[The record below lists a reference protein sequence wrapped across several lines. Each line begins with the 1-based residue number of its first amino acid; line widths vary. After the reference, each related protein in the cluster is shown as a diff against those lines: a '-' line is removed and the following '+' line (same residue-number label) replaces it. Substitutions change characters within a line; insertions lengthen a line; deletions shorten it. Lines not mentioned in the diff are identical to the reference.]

1 MNFKHYK
8 KNARKMLKYIKFILQ
23 RVLMDV
29 LTLREKMKKNWAGR
43 LVLLAAS
50 KLYGAGV
57 WLDRISHENGWQA
70 VKSVNSRVVCI
81 GNITAGGTGKT
92 TAVLLAATT
101 LAKEGIRVAIVS
113 RGYKRQQKEKD
124 EVVVLFDNPDADW
137 RLAGDEPYMMSRVL
151 SQYKVPIVICQD
163 RAKAATE
170 ALRRF
175 KSQIILLDD
184 GLQHHRL
191 KRDAN
196 VILIDAKNPFG
207 GGHLLP
213 LGNLREPLTALQRGA
228 LFVLTHC
235 EQVTERE
242 LEEVK
247 DTIREY
253 NDLPEIVESVH
264 EPEYYMDVCK
274 GQKVELKDI
283 KGEVA
288 CFSAL
293 GHPETFEN
301 TLKGLGLSLKQ
312 VWRFPDHE
320 HYTQDNLRTFE
331 QTRNGLPLITTF
343 KDFVKFPDNWRE
355 ILTSGVYV
363 LSVNLK
369 IRGGEGEFNKFT
381 DALYPKFSKMRR

>member
-1 MNFKHYK
+1 
-8 KNARKMLKYIKFILQ
+8 
-23 RVLMDV
+23 MDV
-29 LTLREKMKKNWAGR
+29 LALREKMKNNWAGR
-43 LVLLAAS
+43 LLLLGAS
-50 KLYGAGV
+50 KVYGVGA
-57 WLDRISHENGWQA
+57 WLDRVSYDNGWQTSH
-70 VKSVNSRVVCI
+70 SVNSRVVCI

-92 TAVLLAATT
+92 TAVLLAATA
-101 LAKEGIRVAIVS
+101 LAKEGVRVSIVS
-113 RGYKRQQKEKD
+113 RGYKRQQRDKK
-124 EVVVLFDNPDADW
+124 EVVVLFDNPDTDW

-163 RAKAATE
+163 RVKAATE

-184 GLQHHRL
+184 GLQHYRL

-196 VILIDAKNPFG
+196 IILVDAKNPFG

-213 LGNLREPLTALQRGA
+213 LGNMREPFTALKRGS

-235 EQVTERE
+235 DQVSERE
-242 LEEVK
+242 LENVK
-247 DTIREY
+247 DKIREY
-253 NDLPEIVESVH
+253 NDLADIVESVH
-264 EPEYYMDVCK
+264 QPEYYMDVCNGK
-274 GQKVELKDI
+274 KVDLKDI
-283 KGEVA
+283 KGKVG

-301 TLKGLGLSLKQ
+301 TLKGLGLELVQK
-312 VWRFPDHE
+312 WRFGDHE
-320 HYTQDNLRTFE
+320 HYTEERLRTFE

-355 ILTSGVYV
+355 ILTKDVYV

-369 IRGGEGEFNKFT
+369 IRGGEAEFNKFT
-381 DALYPKFSKMRR
+381 DALYPNFSKLRR

>member
-1 MNFKHYK
+1 
-8 KNARKMLKYIKFILQ
+8 
-23 RVLMDV
+23 MDA
-29 LTLREKMKKNWAGR
+29 LALREKLKQNWAGR
-43 LVLLAAS
+43 LLLLGAS
-50 KLYGAGV
+50 KIYGAGAC
-57 WLDRISHENGWQA
+57 LDRMCYENGWKTTQ
-70 VKSVNSRVVCI
+70 SVNSRVVCI

-92 TAVLLAATT
+92 TAVLLAATA
-101 LAKEGIRVAIVS
+101 LAKEGVRVAIVS
-113 RGYKRQQKEKD
+113 RGYKRQQKNKD

-137 RLAGDEPYMMSRVL
+137 RSAGDEPYMMSRVL
-151 SQYKVPIVICQD
+151 SQYKVPIVIGQN
-163 RAKAATE
+163 RAAAAKE

-196 VILIDAKNPFG
+196 IILVDAKNPFG

-213 LGNLREPLTALQRGA
+213 LGNLREPMSALKRGS

-235 EQVTERE
+235 DQATERE
-242 LEEVK
+242 LEAARDK
-247 DTIREY
+247 IREY
-253 NDLPEIVESVH
+253 NDTAEILESEH
-264 EPEYYMDVCK
+264 QPEYYFDVCK
-274 GQKVELKDI
+274 AQKVDLKEV
-283 KGEVA
+283 KGEAA

-293 GHPETFEN
+293 GHPQTFED
-301 TLKGLGLSLKQ
+301 TLRGLGLALKQ

-320 HYTQDNLRTFE
+320 KYTEDNLRTFE

-355 ILTSGVYV
+355 ILSGKVYV

-369 IRGGEGEFNKFT
+369 IRGEEKEFNKFT
-381 DALYPKFSKMRR
+381 DVLYPKFSTMRR